1 MDIAEEIVAI
11 HDRINETKELLAG
24 LEKKFQ
30 DKVLL
35 AVAELNNTSKKLS
48 FDLKG
53 CKLVLNRRDYKSF
66 PVSVQAE
73 LNKSKAQFEDEIE
86 VFKNKRSDRDKAIK
100 LKAQKEGNIVLT
112 PKWYAKVER

>member
-1 MDIAEEIVAI
+1 LDIAEEIVAI
-11 HDRINETKELLAG
+11 HDKINVGNYESLDLHVSFSRDIDPGESVEEAFDSVF
-24 LEKKFQ
+24 LEVIKQLDDKKQKWGIDF
-30 DKVLL
+30 
-35 AVAELNNTSKKLS
+35 
-48 FDLKG
+48 
-53 CKLVLNRRDYKSF
+53 
-66 PVSVQAE
+66 